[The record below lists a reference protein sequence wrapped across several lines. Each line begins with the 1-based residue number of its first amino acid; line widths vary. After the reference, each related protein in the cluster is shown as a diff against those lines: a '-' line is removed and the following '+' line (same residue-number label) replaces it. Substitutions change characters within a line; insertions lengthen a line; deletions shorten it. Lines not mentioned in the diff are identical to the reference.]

1 MKAGPWACE
10 SACRQFMRPGAP
22 LFSATGSYSE
32 EVFLLYDLIKEPDR
46 GDLLTLEGMWVIRE
60 GEWWE
65 VISNMASMILASW
78 SSCHYLISS
87 HRKWTEL
94 PYLLLSNRIRHEWCV
109 LQLRLDLKQTN
120 KQTVAAVLGIL
131 FCFILNCLSWYKPV
145 SISPSSLWRCRCEGL
160 RPNNYIMILEM
171 DLITNPQL
179 NL

>member
-22 LFSATGSYSE
+22 LFSVTGSYSE
-32 EVFLLYDLIKEPDR
+32 EVFLLYYLIKEPDR
-46 GDLLTLEGMWVIRE
+46 GDLLTLEGLWVIRE

-87 HRKWTEL
+87 HRKWTKL

-120 KQTVAAVLGIL
+120 KLWLQFWEFSFAL
-131 FCFILNCLSWYKPV
+131 FWIACPD
-145 SISPSSLWRCRCEGL
+145 ISQFPYHLHPCGDADVKDWDLTTTLWFWRWISLPTPS
-160 RPNNYIMILEM
+160 
-171 DLITNPQL
+171 
-179 NL
+179 